1 MSTRVTKAQLQD
13 EVEKLRAL
21 VDHLETTNAALKD
34 QVAHLEHAVQGAVAM
49 SSDAGRDDELIDQL
63 RVDVQQL
70 QAENTALHTEVREA
84 ELQRIGL
91 AMLIEHWAGLNT
103 ATYVNV
109 DHGTFLDMARAGFEA
124 KAQQQVQQRVVR
136 KVFEFNPALPGDF
149 ARAMNEA
156 RKHNGVVRRVTQ

>member
-49 SSDAGRDDELIDQL
+49 SADAGRDDELIDQL
-63 RVDVQQL
+63 RTDVQQL
-70 QAENTALHTEVREA
+70 QAENAAL
-84 ELQRIGL
+84 
-91 AMLIEHWAGLNT
+91 
-103 ATYVNV
+103 
-109 DHGTFLDMARAGFEA
+109 RAG
-124 KAQQQVQQRVVR
+124 QQQRVVR

-156 RKHNGVVRRVTQ
+156 RKHNGVVRRMTQ

>member
-34 QVAHLEHAVQGAVAM
+34 QVAAQASEGLGHN
-49 SSDAGRDDELIDQL
+49 DELIDQL
-63 RVDVQQL
+63 RTDVQQL
-70 QAENTALHTEVREA
+70 QAENEAL
-84 ELQRIGL
+84 
-91 AMLIEHWAGLNT
+91 
-103 ATYVNV
+103 
-109 DHGTFLDMARAGFEA
+109 RAG
-124 KAQQQVQQRVVR
+124 QQQRVTR

-156 RKHNGVVRRVTQ
+156 RKHNGVVRRAAQ